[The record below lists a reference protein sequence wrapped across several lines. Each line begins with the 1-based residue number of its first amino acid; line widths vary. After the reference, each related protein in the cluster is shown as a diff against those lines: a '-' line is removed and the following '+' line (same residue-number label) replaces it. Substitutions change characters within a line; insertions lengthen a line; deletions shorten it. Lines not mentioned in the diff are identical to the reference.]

1 MIDGEEREKIRSAAK
16 SLNQDEDT
24 VRNAVRALAQI
35 LTMLA
40 SASVYVVPQQIY
52 KETLIPMKLTNEA
65 SDAIYEYYS
74 TKHNVLR
81 DVLRQFTIETSR
93 YHKFDWRLD
102 IQIGSRALHRRVD
115 PVFLCQLQ
123 TTSNDDI
130 DNDNNKDNDD
140 DEKESDQD
148 NMRNKNKND
157 IKEFENTLFEC
168 NYATLE
174 NMIEE
179 FEQALREVMLYI
191 IDIYVDT
198 IYVIAYT

>member
-1 MIDGEEREKIRSAAK
+1 MEKIEKIRSAAK
-16 SLNQDEDT
+16 SLNQDEDI

-65 SDAIYEYYS
+65 TDAIYEYYR
-74 TKHNVLR
+74 TVHNVLR

-123 TTSNDDI
+123 TTSTKGAKNNRNDDM
-130 DNDNNKDNDD
+130 DNDNNNDSDD
-140 DEKESDQD
+140 DEKESDQN
-148 NMRNKNKND
+148 NMR
-157 IKEFENTLFEC
+157 IKIKMTSRNLKIHC
-168 NYATLE
+168 LNV
-174 NMIEE
+174 I
-179 FEQALREVMLYI
+179 MLLWRI
-191 IDIYVDT
+191 
-198 IYVIAYT
+198 

>member
-74 TKHNVLR
+74 TVHNVLR

-174 NMIEE
+174 NVIEE
-179 FEQALREVMLYI
+179 FEQALREVML
-191 IDIYVDT
+191 
-198 IYVIAYT
+198 